1 MIAPD
6 IDIGIAHIIVEII
19 EYMPNSVVSKTI
31 LNKST
36 GHVSVMSFDTGE
48 GLLEKTSP
56 FDTFAQVIDGK
67 AEIVIEGVSHLLNT
81 GQGMVIPAHRS
92 NIINANER
100 FKMIMT
106 VIKSG
111 YEN

>member
-19 EYMPNSVVSKTI
+19 EYIPNSVVSKTI